1 MLVIFTYNKML
12 RIKSRLTIF
21 IIAVIG
27 LHMTACTGDN
37 SSVVLPRQK
46 IMFDYGWKF
55 SRGDFPEAAEI
66 IFDDKQWQQ
75 IDIPHDWSI
84 SGTFSRE
91 NPSGHSGGFA
101 PGGIGWYRKS
111 FTMERKYDSSK
122 VTVEFGGVY
131 MNSEVWINGHYLGK
145 RPYGYISFNYDLTPY
160 LNFEGDNIIAVRV
173 DNSQQPN
180 ARWYTG
186 SGIYRH
192 VWLIFTDELHIARHG
207 VYITTP
213 SVSLDAA
220 IMEIKTSVENDY
232 EEVMQFSLV
241 SEIYTSQDELV
252 ARLETPAE
260 LNGKGKKEIIQNMTV
275 KNPELWSPGNPYLYK
290 VKSFIKVQDDTI
302 DELTTNAG
310 IREITFSAD
319 KGFFLNGE
327 SMKLKG
333 VNNHSDLGALGAALN
348 NRVLERRLEI
358 LKAMGCN
365 AIRTAHNPPSE
376 ELLDM
381 CDRMGFMVMD
391 EAFDEWV
398 ESWPWTNRKQDGK
411 AKYGYHLYFDEWAE
425 KDLVEMIRRDRNHPS
440 VILWSVG
447 NEIPDACYEI
457 GTERLK
463 KLMGIVRGHD
473 QSRPVTCGITH
484 MHLANES
491 GFASQLDVT
500 GYNGGGGSCFMYEQD
515 HKAYPER
522 KFIATEV
529 PHSFQT
535 RGVYR
540 TQSWYRGKNPMG
552 GIMKVPDRTDDEVFT
567 DISRFF
573 SSSYDNAM
581 VRISARDSW
590 RRTRDF
596 PYMSG
601 EFRWTGFDYLGETMY
616 GWPAKFWNF
625 GIIDMCGFPKDTYY
639 FYQSQ
644 WTEKPMVHIFPH
656 WNWQGKEGSEIP
668 VVAYSNCESVEL
680 FLNGKSL
687 GEKEMGDM
695 MDLVWLIPYQQG
707 TIEVQGKN
715 DGEAMCVNEIITSDD
730 PAKIQLRAD
739 RKVIMADR
747 QDVVHIEVNILDNN
761 NRFVPTASNKINFRV
776 EGEGTIMAVDNGDPS
791 SQESFCSSS
800 RKAFNGKCLLIVK
813 STKKRGRFTVYAE
826 SEGLAGAEV
835 KVSTK

>member
-1 MLVIFTYNKML
+1 ML